1 MLQGAMRVGWGF
13 AADEDDDYD
22 DGLDAAYAADSPPPH
37 AHQDAKGKMEAR
49 GHMPASSSLCPRGPR
64 AYLRAI
70 ALPFGTNAPLDPKF
84 LLLRLF
90 VCVHPRFQVPDSD
103 QQWR

>member
-1 MLQGAMRVGWGF
+1 MRVGLGV

-22 DGLDAAYAADSPPPH
+22 DGLDAAYGADSPPPQ
-37 AHQDAKGKMEAR
+37 ALQDVKGKMEAR
-49 GHMPASSSLCPRGPR
+49 GHAGFVLPVLCPRGSRTYVTRGRTSLWDKR
-64 AYLRAI
+64 A
-70 ALPFGTNAPLDPKF
+70 LDPKF

>member
-22 DGLDAAYAADSPPPH
+22 DGLDAAYAADSPPPQ
-37 AHQDAKGKMEAR
+37 AHQDVKGKMEAR
-49 GHMPASSSLCPRGPR
+49 GHAGFVLPVSSRLEDICTRGRTSLGDKR
-64 AYLRAI
+64 A
-70 ALPFGTNAPLDPKF
+70 LDPKF
-84 LLLRLF
+84 LLVRLF
-90 VCVHPRFQVPDSD
+90 FCVHPRFQVPDSD